1 MQQDRHDYP
10 EQFDATPDLLHVAIP
25 RSEII
30 AEMAL
35 RGENE
40 TLNDLCLAVAV
51 VADLLAT
58 ADIGRLPSA

>member
-1 MQQDRHDYP
+1 
-10 EQFDATPDLLHVAIP
+10 
-25 RSEII
+25 
-30 AEMAL
+30 MAL

-58 ADIGRLPSA
+58 ADIGRLPSG